1 MDWCLEDEMQAL
13 LDEEGYLDNIISQ
26 LSELKYRKGY
36 DEFLKDIT
44 KLLDELKDKKETI
57 RKNIQGVTD
66 DLVMIAEACAG
77 EYHSRN
83 DDIDPYIREY

>member
-77 EYHSRN
+77 EYHSRD